1 MALPKINA
9 PTYDLKLYSDGRTVK
24 FRPFLVKE
32 QKLLLMAAEE
42 GKPADIMNAL
52 GTIVKNCTFD
62 QVDPEQVP
70 LFEIENIFLRLRE
83 KSIGEVAEFKLKCLN
98 EECNHPHQIGVDLST
113 ITLQGEG
120 VPSNKIKI
128 TDNITITMRFPTMKM
143 LENMGSMTSVEDNM
157 KFLSEAMESIQHGE
171 NIIDARTT
179 SKEELQEF
187 IDSMTQ
193 DQFLRIRDYFTSM
206 PRLSKDV
213 EYKCVKCGKDNVR
226 SISGLQN
233 FLA

>member
-9 PTYDLKLYSDGRTVK
+9 PTYDLKLYSDGRTIK

-62 QVDPEQVP
+62 QVDPEKVP

-83 KSIGEVAEFKLKCLN
+83 KSIGEVAEFKLKCRD
-98 EECNHPHQIGVDLST
+98 EECGGVTQTGVDLSS
-113 ITLQGEG
+113 ITLQGDA

-128 TDNITITMRFPTMKM
+128 TDNITVTMKFPTMKM
-143 LENMGSMTSVEDNM
+143 LESMGDLTSVDDNM
-157 KFLSEAMESIQHGE
+157 KFLSSAIESIQH
-171 NIIDARTT
+171 NDNVIDVRTT
-179 SKEELQEF
+179 SQEELQEF

-193 DQFLRIRDYFTSM
+193 DQFLKIRDYFSSM
-206 PRLSKDV
+206 PRLAKDV

>member
-1 MALPKINA
+1 
-9 PTYDLKLYSDGRTVK
+9 
-24 FRPFLVKE
+24 
-32 QKLLLMAAEE
+32 
-42 GKPADIMNAL
+42 
-52 GTIVKNCTFD
+52 
-62 QVDPEQVP
+62 
-70 LFEIENIFLRLRE
+70 
-83 KSIGEVAEFKLKCLN
+83 
-98 EECNHPHQIGVDLST
+98 
-113 ITLQGEG
+113 
-120 VPSNKIKI
+120 
-128 TDNITITMRFPTMKM
+128 MKM

-157 KFLSEAMESIQHGE
+157 NFLADAIESIQHGE

>member
-83 KSIGEVAEFKLKCLN
+83 KSIGEVAEFKLKCRD
-98 EECNHPHQIGVDLST
+98 EEC
-113 ITLQGEG
+113 
-120 VPSNKIKI
+120 
-128 TDNITITMRFPTMKM
+128 
-143 LENMGSMTSVEDNM
+143 
-157 KFLSEAMESIQHGE
+157 
-171 NIIDARTT
+171 
-179 SKEELQEF
+179 
-187 IDSMTQ
+187 
-193 DQFLRIRDYFTSM
+193 
-206 PRLSKDV
+206 
-213 EYKCVKCGKDNVR
+213 
-226 SISGLQN
+226 
-233 FLA
+233 

>member
-70 LFEIENIFLRLRE
+70 LFEIEN
-83 KSIGEVAEFKLKCLN
+83 
-98 EECNHPHQIGVDLST
+98 
-113 ITLQGEG
+113 
-120 VPSNKIKI
+120 
-128 TDNITITMRFPTMKM
+128 
-143 LENMGSMTSVEDNM
+143 MG
-157 KFLSEAMESIQHGE
+157 LLGE
-171 NIIDARTT
+171 NVILYGKVLKFTPLKSN
-179 SKEELQEF
+179 SKLL
-187 IDSMTQ
+187 
-193 DQFLRIRDYFTSM
+193 LRI
-206 PRLSKDV
+206 
-213 EYKCVKCGKDNVR
+213 
-226 SISGLQN
+226 
-233 FLA
+233 